1 MKDVRIG
8 ITGTHCSGKTTLTN
22 DLCVRLGLPHITE
35 VAAAFTEAQRQHYM
49 TQYKILD
56 RQISRE
62 KESYSFVSDRT
73 VFDNM
78 AYLSFYFGK
87 HATED
92 KIPFSHLKAIMD
104 LALHR
109 ITEHLILHPY
119 SLIAFVDEYFPLE
132 DNGDR
137 NLDPDCQGSIFDYL
151 SRTVFD
157 QCKTYQIPV
166 ISISGSTED
175 RITQIMRGLEA

>member
-8 ITGTHCSGKTTLTN
+8 ITGTHCSGKTTLTD
-22 DLCVRLGLPHITE
+22 DLCVRLGLPRITE

-62 KESYSFVSDRT
+62 KEAYSFVSDRT

-78 AYLSFYFGK
+78 AYLAYYFGI
-87 HATED
+87 HATD
-92 KIPFSHLKAIMD
+92 KTIPFNNLKAISD

-109 ITEHLILHPY
+109 ITEHLIIHPY

-137 NLDPDCQGSIFDYL
+137 NLNPDCQRCIYDYL
-151 SRTVFD
+151 GRTIFD
-157 QCKTYQIPV
+157 QCKTYQIPI
-166 ISISGSTED
+166 ISITGSTED
-175 RITQIMRGLEA
+175 RIDQIRKELKA